1 MQISMSHAAA
11 LTAVN
16 AQDRKDDE
24 RREAAREEFASKCET
39 MAPQYQ
45 EAMEIARA
53 RAENEAFRADQER
66 QRAQERKDADIQ
78 DYRDHLLRAGQ
89 RWHTVAEALA
99 LERGVHLG

>member
-1 MQISMSHAAA
+1 
-11 LTAVN
+11 
-16 AQDRKDDE
+16 
-24 RREAAREEFASKCET
+24 